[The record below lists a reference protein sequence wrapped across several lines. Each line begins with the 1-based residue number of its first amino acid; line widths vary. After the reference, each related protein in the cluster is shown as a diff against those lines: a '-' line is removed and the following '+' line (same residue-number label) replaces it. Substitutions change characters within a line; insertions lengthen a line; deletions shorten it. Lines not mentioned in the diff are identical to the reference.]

1 MPEILNMLPD
11 YVMGFE
17 PSEIDDVITNYVCS
31 VCHGQLTAFDVP
43 MERIYIIVCPEH
55 GNVEQIGRVRRES
68 VTSDMERA
76 RRQFDIVINNLS
88 EFWGELKR
96 PKQTQAKNLQDLGF

>member
-1 MPEILNMLPD
+1 VLDILDALPD

-17 PSEIDDVITNYVCS
+17 PFEIDDVVTNYVCP

-68 VTSDMERA
+68 VNSEMERA
-76 RRQFDIVINNLS
+76 RRQFDIVINNLP

-96 PKQTQAKNLQDLGF
+96 PKYTEAENMKTLGF